1 MEALFFEDPPSI
13 TAPSEAKRAMTPAM
27 CSVLSKKGSMA
38 KQVLS
43 EFHRIRFE
51 IKELRPWG
59 GPALKKATKRSQR
72 FN

>member
-1 MEALFFEDPPSI
+1 
-13 TAPSEAKRAMTPAM
+13 MTPAM